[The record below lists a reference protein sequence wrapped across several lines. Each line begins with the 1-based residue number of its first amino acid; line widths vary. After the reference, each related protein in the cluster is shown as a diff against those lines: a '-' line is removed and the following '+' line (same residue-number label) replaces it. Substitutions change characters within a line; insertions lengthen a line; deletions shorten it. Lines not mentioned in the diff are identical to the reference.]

1 MSSAQALVRVGSPID
16 VYYQDSDNAK
26 KQVIPTLTDQRYT
39 QEFNNKGQGTSVFT
53 IPPNNGIGHV
63 VLVMGWNSATVNAV
77 GQNFGLNRGW
87 GYEAIQQIS
96 FRIGGSS
103 QYFLTGA
110 QLLARNLRLARTQ
123 TQRDALLSLGGAAL
137 VGATGGNTVYATTT
151 NQLCYIPVSIW
162 AQPGD
167 DELNLPLPS
176 DTLSQQIQVTVQLNP
191 AYVASATPGTLPNTA
206 GFWHLATGG
215 AGATT
220 APPVQFDTAYFQLQ
234 QIQMKD
240 RGMALANR
248 VDLSKEMYSMA
259 LPGGF
264 DQFEQTFQLS
274 SASASSQ
281 PQSVVLTGF
290 RAGEVKSLQ
299 FWLQANVVS
308 GQAATYDNAANPN
321 LWYSPQNLQVLY
333 AGLVYANYQNG
344 SAPIWNLLNGTSPSA
359 VNQNVLSSTGGVWTA
374 SVGAGTNPSLSQWE
388 MAPFAQP
395 SGSDYEADILIHGLE
410 ITNGIVNVSITPPPL
425 QGLSAGIANTWTLH
439 CVYNYNCTLGFSRG
453 TADLIF

>member
-1 MSSAQALVRVGSPID
+1 MSSAQALVRVGGPLDI
-16 VYYQDSDNAK
+16 YYQDSDNAK
-26 KQVIPTLTDQRYT
+26 KQVIPTITDQRYT

-53 IPPNNGIGHV
+53 IPPNNGVSHV
-63 VLVMGWNSATVNAV
+63 VLVMGYTAAQIADISGSFA
-77 GQNFGLNRGW
+77 LNRGW
-87 GYEAIQQIS
+87 GYEAIQQVS

-123 TQRDALLSLGGAAL
+123 TQRDALLSLGGNVL
-137 VGATGGNTVYATTT
+137 YGTATGPVANPSGT
-151 NQLCYIPVSIW
+151 NQLAYIPVSIW
-162 AQPGD
+162 AQTGD

-191 AYVASATPGTLPNTA
+191 AYIASATPGTIPNQ
-206 GFWHLATGG
+206 GFWHLAKG
-215 AGATT
+215 TT
-220 APPVQFDTAYFQLQ
+220 ITANTKAPPAVFNTAYFQVQ

-274 SASASSQ
+274 ATDATSQ

-299 FWLQANVVS
+299 FWLQPNYVTS
-308 GQAATYDNAANPN
+308 NSATYDNLANPN
-321 LWYSPQNLQVLY
+321 LWYNPQNLQVLY

-344 SAPIWNLLNGTSPSA
+344 SAPMWNLLNGTSPSA
-359 VNQNVLSSTGGVWTA
+359 VNQNVLTSSGGVWTA
-374 SVGAGTNPSLSQWE
+374 GSNPQLSQWE

-395 SGSDYEADILIHGLE
+395 SGSDYEADVLVHGLE

-425 QGLSAGIANTWTLH
+425 SGVSVGTANAWTLH
-439 CVYNYNCTLGFSRG
+439 VVYNYNCALGFSRG

>member
-1 MSSAQALVRVGSPID
+1 MSSAQALVRVGGPLD

-26 KQVIPTLTDQRYT
+26 KQVIPTITDQRYT

-53 IPPNNGIGHV
+53 IPPNNGISHV
-63 VLVMGWNSATVNAV
+63 LLVMGYNASTVNDISGSFAL
-77 GQNFGLNRGW
+77 QRGW
-87 GYEAIQQIS
+87 GYEDIQQVS
-96 FRIGGSS
+96 FRVGGSS

-123 TQRDALLSLGGAAL
+123 TQRDALLSLGGNVL
-137 VGATGGNTVYATTT
+137 YGSATGPISTEQ
-151 NQLCYIPVSIW
+151 NQLAYIPVSIW
-162 AQPGD
+162 AQTGD

-191 AYVASATPGTLPNTA
+191 AYIASASPGTTPNTS
-206 GFWHLATGG
+206 GFWHLATG
-215 AGATT
+215 ATVATLT
-220 APPVQFDTAYFQLQ
+220 APPAQFDTAYFQVQ

-248 VDLSKEMYSMA
+248 VDLTKEMYSMA

-274 SASASSQ
+274 AADATSQ

-299 FWLQANVVS
+299 FFLQPNVIS
-308 GQAATYDNAANPN
+308 GNSATYDAAANPN
-321 LWYSPQNLQVLY
+321 LWYNPQNLQVLY
-333 AGLVYANYQNG
+333 AGLVYANYLNG
-344 SAPIWNLLNGTSPSA
+344 SAPMWNLLNGTAPSA
-359 VNQNVLSSTGGVWTA
+359 VNQNVLTSAGGAWTA
-374 SVGAGTNPSLSQWE
+374 GANPQLSQWE

-395 SGSDYEADILIHGLE
+395 SGSDYEADVLVHGLE
-410 ITNGIVNVSITPPPL
+410 ITNGIVNVSITPPPRS
-425 QGLSAGIANTWTLH
+425 GVSAGVANAWTLH
-439 CVYNYNCTLGFSRG
+439 VIYNYNCVLGFSRG

>member
-1 MSSAQALVRVGSPID
+1 MSSAQALVRVGGPLDI
-16 VYYQDSDNAK
+16 YYQDSDNAK
-26 KQVIPTLTDQRYT
+26 KQVIPTITDQRYT

-53 IPPNNGIGHV
+53 IPPNNGVSHV
-63 VLVMGWNSATVNAV
+63 LLVMGYNASTVNDISGSFAL
-77 GQNFGLNRGW
+77 QRGW
-87 GYEAIQQIS
+87 GYEAIQQVS
-96 FRIGGSS
+96 FRVGGSS

-123 TQRDALLSLGGAAL
+123 TQRDAILSLGGNVL
-137 VGATGGNTVYATTT
+137 YGSATGPISTTE
-151 NQLCYIPVSIW
+151 NQLAYIPVSIW
-162 AQPGD
+162 AQTGD

-191 AYVASATPGTLPNTA
+191 SYIASASPGTTPNTS
-206 GFWHLATGG
+206 GFWHLATG
-215 AGATT
+215 ADVATLT
-220 APPVQFDTAYFQLQ
+220 APPAQFDTAYFQVQ

-248 VDLSKEMYSMA
+248 VDLTKEMYSMA

-274 SASASSQ
+274 SADATSQ

-299 FWLQANVVS
+299 FFLQPNVIS
-308 GQAATYDNAANPN
+308 GNSATYDAAANPN
-321 LWYSPQNLQVLY
+321 LWYNPQNLQVLY
-333 AGLVYANYQNG
+333 AGLVYANYLNG
-344 SAPIWNLLNGTSPSA
+344 SAPMWNLLNGTAPSA
-359 VNQNVLSSTGGVWTA
+359 VNQNVLTSAGGAWTA
-374 SVGAGTNPSLSQWE
+374 GANPQLSQWE

-395 SGSDYEADILIHGLE
+395 SGSDYEADVLVHGLE
-410 ITNGIVNVSITPPPL
+410 ITNGIVNVSITPPPRS
-425 QGLSAGIANTWTLH
+425 GVNAGVANAWTLH
-439 CVYNYNCTLGFSRG
+439 VIYNYNCALGFSRG